1 MHCLH
6 HVPDE
11 AMMGLMLGVLGTH
24 EYTQE
29 PRATGHVTALEPS
42 RTRRWVWSHRTC
54 AGTGA
59 LPGGGP
65 GASVTWI
72 RQNLPA
78 QGAGLEP
85 RGTWQH
91 QSPLEY

>member
-1 MHCLH
+1 
-6 HVPDE
+6 
-11 AMMGLMLGVLGTH
+11 MGLMLGVLGTH
-24 EYTQE
+24 EYARE

-72 RQNLPA
+72 RQNLPT
-78 QGAGLEP
+78 QGRAWSHEA
-85 RGTWQH
+85 RGNTKA
-91 QSPLEY
+91 LLNIDKKKDD